1 MQRTFIS
8 FSLTAGVLALLV
20 ISAFSCRSILQ
31 ANRMKDCEFEFRSFS
46 NIEVAGTKIDGV
58 SKLSDLNM
66 FDAAKL
72 AAGFMRGNLPME
84 LVANVQ
90 ITNPNKRTAAVN
102 SLDWIV
108 LVDDSELTRGQ
119 MLERVEVAA
128 GSTAV
133 IPIKVKLDLG
143 EALKSKDK
151 ASLMNFAFNLS
162 GRGGILPSNIT
173 IKVKPSIS
181 IAGANVKVPGYITV
195 KKEISNKK

>member
-1 MQRTFIS
+1 MHRPIYSIS
-8 FSLTAGVLALLV
+8 LIAAAMALII

-31 ANRMKDCEFEFRSFS
+31 ANRMKDCEFEFKSFS
-46 NIEVAGTKIDGV
+46 DIEVAGTKIDGV

-72 AAGFMRGNLPME
+72 AAGFMRGSLPTE

-108 LVDDSELTRGQ
+108 LVEENELTRGQ
-119 MLERVEVAA
+119 MTERVEVAA

-133 IPIKVKLDLG
+133 IPIKIKLDLG

-162 GRGGILPSNIT
+162 GRGGMMPSNVT
-173 IKVKPSIS
+173 LKVKPSIS
-181 IAGANVKVPGYITV
+181 IAGANIKVPGYITV